1 MISAKGKNVIEE
13 SVKAQYSLLHP
24 EDTNLYGLKQ
34 KINRLCNL
42 IEVYLE
48 NQNYKEK
55 FAELENELERVSEV
69 SGRMDLSKISCI
81 DTFSKILEENNKP
94 NIIKKAYS
102 KIFEVETVYDL
113 KSIEEKVDQV
123 QRKDLLPYAVAIH
136 VAKLL
141 EKDDENNMQNIN
153 IHLYWE
159 YISNMFLAYLEIA
172 NKLKDNIMEMYV
184 KLKINVDQ
192 YLNNIIVNY
201 KSKTNFKYIPSSVIK
216 LDFNSSIYDIED
228 ETEDF
233 IPFLDVNKDISLK
246 RIKLIGYAG
255 AGKTTTLE
263 YIEYEDA
270 ECYNENKKI
279 PVLISLC
286 MVNHI
291 TTIEKLICEKL
302 GIVDDENEIINY
314 LLEKNKINLYLDGVN
329 EISLEKQEK
338 REVLNEIEKFV
349 NSQKTENVRIIAT
362 DRDNDDISILNNV
375 DTFLIEGM
383 TEKDIKLFIDGN
395 STKVEKKKEIEE
407 KILQNKAI
415 QNMRIRPLMLK
426 ELISI
431 VEYGEDIP
439 EDMEEIT
446 EKYLKT
452 IIKRE
457 IEEKHEEVAKY
468 IDDALSYLVEKS
480 ENIENSPMSY
490 YNIIDTFNEFARN
503 NNLEID
509 SQNLLDLI
517 KKIGIF
523 KEVDIEMYLFSD
535 ESYFMIYYYKAN

>member
-1 MISAKGKNVIEE
+1 
-13 SVKAQYSLLHP
+13 
-24 EDTNLYGLKQ
+24 
-34 KINRLCNL
+34 
-42 IEVYLE
+42 
-48 NQNYKEK
+48 
-55 FAELENELERVSEV
+55 
-69 SGRMDLSKISCI
+69 
-81 DTFSKILEENNKP
+81 
-94 NIIKKAYS
+94 
-102 KIFEVETVYDL
+102 
-113 KSIEEKVDQV
+113 
-123 QRKDLLPYAVAIH
+123 
-136 VAKLL
+136 
-141 EKDDENNMQNIN
+141 
-153 IHLYWE
+153 
-159 YISNMFLAYLEIA
+159 
-172 NKLKDNIMEMYV
+172 
-184 KLKINVDQ
+184 
-192 YLNNIIVNY
+192 
-201 KSKTNFKYIPSSVIK
+201 
-216 LDFNSSIYDIED
+216 
-228 ETEDF
+228 
-233 IPFLDVNKDISLK
+233 
-246 RIKLIGYAG
+246 
-255 AGKTTTLE
+255 
-263 YIEYEDA
+263 
-270 ECYNENKKI
+270 
-279 PVLISLC
+279 
-286 MVNHI
+286 
-291 TTIEKLICEKL
+291 
-302 GIVDDENEIINY
+302 
-314 LLEKNKINLYLDGVN
+314 
-329 EISLEKQEK
+329 
-338 REVLNEIEKFV
+338 
-349 NSQKTENVRIIAT
+349 
-362 DRDNDDISILNNV
+362 
-375 DTFLIEGM
+375 M